1 MSSRTDKN
9 STDTTTGWPCS
20 EVTRLDPVKNNLV
33 ISFPNGYTDIHG
45 TTIVKGGVCI
55 IEPINPQF
63 LFL

>member
-1 MSSRTDKN
+1 
-9 STDTTTGWPCS
+9 CS
-20 EVTRLDPVKNNLV
+20 KVTKINPVKNNLV
-33 ISFPNGYTDIHG
+33 VSFPNGYKDIYN